1 MTNDEIKQLIQQTVA
16 TTVQQLQSA
25 GLLQGQD
32 LTAYQKTEALLRQYP
47 KLKEQPEPYAR
58 RLAQEVEACLAEAA
72 NDPYVGVIKLYYFD
86 DLKNAACAKMLNCNE
101 RTCRRNRRKLV
112 ERFSARLASD
122 SFIREILK

>member
-1 MTNDEIKQLIQQTVA
+1 MNDEEIKQLIQQTVA
-16 TTVQQLQSA
+16 TTVQQLQNA
-25 GLLQGQD
+25 GLLQGHE
-32 LTAYQKTEALLRQYP
+32 LTAYKKTEALLRQYP

-58 RLAQEVEACLAEAA
+58 RLVQEVDACLAEAA
-72 NDPYVGVIKLYYFD
+72 NDPYVDVIRLYYFA

-122 SFIREILK
+122 AFIREILT